1 MDKCDI
7 KILIIDNMAYTRINI
22 EKVLSSM
29 GLQNVM
35 QAENG
40 EEALETFR
48 DYMPQ
53 LVILDLTLPKVDSI
67 NVLRLVL
74 KMNSNSKIIICGET
88 EHPEDYEKALMN
100 GAFDYF
106 SKPIDENVLLKK
118 INKACDEIIKISDKE
133 EKESA
138 SNVDVTKKFDIN
150 LNSDKSLQI
159 INLFGT
165 INSED
170 MEDLRNTVISL
181 QLYNYINVILNF
193 TDIPKLNIDIK
204 EMVLLKEIIE
214 EEGGKFFFISSNSGF
229 KSEMLETELSSHIVE
244 NMEQAESLIG

>member
-29 GLQNVM
+29 GLHHIIH
-35 QAENG
+35 AENG
-40 EEALETFR
+40 EEALEIYR
-48 DYMPQ
+48 GQYSQ
-53 LVILDLTLPKVDSI
+53 LVILDLSLPKVDSI
-67 NVLRLVL
+67 NVLRLFL
-74 KMNSNSKIIICGET
+74 KMNNNAKIIVCGET
-88 EHPEDYEKALMN
+88 ERPEDYEKALEN
-100 GAFDYF
+100 GAFDYVT
-106 SKPIDENVLLKK
+106 KPIKENVLFQK
-118 INKACDEIIKISDKE
+118 IDKACKEIIKIYDKK

-165 INSED
+165 VNEKDI
-170 MEDLRNTVISL
+170 EDLRNTVISL
-181 QLYNYINVILNF
+181 QLYNYINVVLNF

-229 KSEMLETELSSHIVE
+229 KGDMLKTELSSHGVE
-244 NMEQAESLIG
+244 DMEQAESLIG